1 MGKKKKNSAIKDVVD
16 LTKLQVASSVSIM
29 VTGSLPETPQVPAMG
44 LATRFTGSMM
54 GVGQIVKGSQ
64 IPLKGLTELE
74 KLSRQT
80 KRRRR

>member
-54 GVGQIVKGSQ
+54 GVGQIVKAAK